1 MVRSIFVGV
10 GLSLEESLAR
20 WKKTGNKRDI
30 IYVLVLQGSMTLY
43 RGDHVKARARV
54 EESLALCKEVSDT
67 RGIAYV
73 LVMRGFVA
81 LFQEEDTVS
90 RSSFEESLTFAR
102 RAGDRGGLALGLYG
116 LGWLALGQGEDRR
129 ARIRYEESLAILRT
143 SHYAGIS
150 ILCLDG
156 LAGTAVTQRQF
167 AWAARLWG
175 AAETLR
181 EVISGPLPPVARITS
196 EPAMASARVH
206 MSEQAFAIAWAEGR
220 AMTLEHVLAAQG
232 QETASTPALKG
243 QLPFPDGLTA
253 REVEVLR
260 WVTQGLTDAQIA
272 KRLIV
277 SRHTVHSHV
286 RSIHR
291 KTCVTSRSGLAGY
304 AFKHELV

>member
-1 MVRSIFVGV
+1 MRRIFVGV

-20 WKKTGNKRDI
+20 WKKAGNKRDI
-30 IYVLVLQGSMTLY
+30 IYALLLQASMTLY

-54 EESLALCKEVSDT
+54 EESLALCREVSDT

-81 LFQEEDTVS
+81 LFQEEYTVS
-90 RSSFEESLTFAR
+90 RSSFEESLTFSR
-102 RAGDRGGLALGLYG
+102 KAGDRGGMALGLYG
-116 LGWLALGQGEDRR
+116 LGWLALGQGDDMK
-129 ARIRYEESLAILRT
+129 ARTRYEESLAILRK
-143 SHYAGIS
+143 SDYSGIS
-150 ILCLDG
+150 VLCLDG

-167 AWAARLWG
+167 AWAARLWA
-175 AAETLR
+175 AAETLH
-181 EVISGPLPPVARITS
+181 EVVSGPLPPVARITS
-196 EPAMASARVH
+196 EPAVASARVQ

-220 AMTLEHVLAAQG
+220 AITLEHILATQG

-243 QLPFPDGLTA
+243 QLPYPDKLTA

-260 WVTQGLTDAQIA
+260 WVAQGLTDAQIA
-272 KRLIV
+272 KGLIV
-277 SRHTVHSHV
+277 SRHTVHTHV

-291 KTCVTSRSGLAGY
+291 KTRVTSRSGLAGY

>member
-1 MVRSIFVGV
+1 VRRIFVRV

-30 IYVLVLQGSMTLY
+30 MYALLLQASMTLY
-43 RGDHVKARARV
+43 RGNPVQAGAQL
-54 EESLALCKEVSDT
+54 EESLTLCREMSDT

-73 LVMRGFVA
+73 LVMQGFVA
-81 LFQEEDTVS
+81 FFQEEHAVS
-90 RSSFEESLTFAR
+90 RLSFEESLTFSR
-102 RAGDRGGLALGLYG
+102 RAGDRGGMALGLYG
-116 LGWLALGQGEDRR
+116 LGWLALGQGDDMR
-129 ARIRYEESLAILRT
+129 ARTRYEESLAILRK
-143 SHYAGIS
+143 SDYSGIT

-156 LAGTAVTQRQF
+156 LAGTAVTQRNF
-167 AWAARLWG
+167 AWAVRLWA

-196 EPAMASARVH
+196 EPAVASARVQ

-220 AMTLEHVLAAQG
+220 TMTLEYVLAAQG
-232 QETASTPALKG
+232 QETTSTPTLKG
-243 QLPFPDGLTA
+243 QLPYPDRLTT

-260 WVTQGLTDAQIA
+260 WVAQGLTDAQIA

-277 SRHTVHSHV
+277 SLHTVHTHV

-291 KTCVTSRSGLAGY
+291 KTHVTSRSGLAGY